1 MASWS
6 LQTRFP
12 GGYLV
17 NERQLKLIWMILVLI
32 VLVWIGWNLMRLSQN
47 VLL

>member
-1 MASWS
+1 MIPSKQHPS
-6 LQTRFP
+6 FR

-17 NERQLKLIWMILVLI
+17 NERQLKLIWMILILI

-47 VLL
+47 VVP